1 VDQRIA
7 TLECGIEAP
16 RFEEVCLETLQL
28 PGIPLLEHIEMCTLG
43 VVTEVAYGRV
53 DDMAVLEQVDNDVA
67 RNETSGSRY
76 ADATHCGNKS
86 TICCNCGYLRR
97 FGSSKNSCRMIETQ
111 QRLLSQIS

>member
-53 DDMAVLEQVDNDVA
+53 DDM
-67 RNETSGSRY
+67 GS
-76 ADATHCGNKS
+76 
-86 TICCNCGYLRR
+86 
-97 FGSSKNSCRMIETQ
+97 Q
-111 QRLLSQIS
+111 